1 MSNAILSKSIIVWGG
16 CVIQRSEDNYVA
28 VILPALLSVP
38 GITLSSAGLHS
49 RHLYSLALNHIRANI
64 DSLIFFILI
73 FFCLPGKGP

>member
-1 MSNAILSKSIIVWGG
+1 MSHALLSKSIIVGG
-16 CVIQRSEDNYVA
+16 GVRDAEVRGEHVL

-49 RHLYSLALNHIRANI
+49 QHLYSLALNHIRANI